1 MEIKTKKLINR
12 KEGRLSMSKKQSG
25 QALTEFATMMS
36 VFVPL
41 FLMVPVLGK
50 ISDMN
55 STSIQASRYAAWE
68 RTIASPTDK
77 SDAVLN
83 DEVRSRL
90 FGLTGHFNTT
100 GETPNDSDQNHNPL
114 WTDHKGDRLL
124 TSSIND
130 VDMQAVNG
138 GLDGSLTSGF
148 TNVINT
154 IGSTLSKLSSSA
166 DWDLTSDG
174 LYTATVNVNV
184 ASNNFGLDAGQD
196 CSGTDSPAI
205 FACITRHNVILAD
218 SWDSPSPNV
227 TESRVKSFV
236 PAAIFETLSSVT
248 GIIGAIPVLKEW
260 KKFDPGYVDPEVIP
274 ADRLGNY

>member
-1 MEIKTKKLINR
+1 MN
-12 KEGRLSMSKKQSG
+12 KKQSG

-50 ISDMN
+50 VSDMN

-68 RTIASPTDK
+68 RTISSTTDK
-77 SDAVLN
+77 SDVVLN

-100 GETPNDSDQNHNPL
+100 GETPSDSDQNHNPL
-114 WTDHKGDRLL
+114 WTDHKGNRILS
-124 TSSIND
+124 SSIND

-148 TNVINT
+148 TSVIT
-154 IGSTLSKLSSSA
+154 KVGAQLSKLSSSA
-166 DWDLTSDG
+166 NWDLTSDG

-184 ASNNFGLDAGQD
+184 ASNDFGLDAGQD
-196 CSGTDSPAI
+196 CGGTDSTTV
-205 FACITRHNVILAD
+205 FACITRHNVILTD
-218 SWDSPSPNV
+218 SWDSPSPEV
-227 TESRVKSFV
+227 TESRVKAFV
-236 PAAIFETLSSVT
+236 PANAFEGVASVMNAIGE
-248 GIIGAIPVLKEW
+248 IPVVKEW
-260 KKFDPGYVDPEVIP
+260 KKFEPGYVDPEVIP